1 MKIYVKD
8 SKDRVCTIENIN
20 SSTLVKDL
28 KKMIIQKNN
37 ITTGNINLI
46 YNGYNFEDDEANLQE
61 YDLEEG
67 CCIIYLGEFH
77 AGLKRKIEK

>member
-8 SKDRVCTIENIN
+8 SKDQVCTIENIN

-28 KKMIIQKNN
+28 KKIIIEKNN

-46 YNGYNFEDDEANLQE
+46 YNGFNFEDEDVTLQE
-61 YDLEEG
+61 YDVEEG